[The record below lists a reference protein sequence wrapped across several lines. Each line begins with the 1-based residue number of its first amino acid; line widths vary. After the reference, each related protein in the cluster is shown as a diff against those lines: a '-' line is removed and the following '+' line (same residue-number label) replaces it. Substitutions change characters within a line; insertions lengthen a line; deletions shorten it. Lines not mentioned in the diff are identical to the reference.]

1 MKLVDEHSFIFTLR
15 SARVKEDKNGAG
27 FITLLLDVLLVVGL
41 ILFLIIELLKNN
53 YEKTFSNIAY
63 SCRGDRWVSLFE
75 Q

>member
-41 ILFLIIELLKNN
+41 ILFLIIELLKNK
-53 YEKTFSNIAY
+53 EILISFIQALKGGF
-63 SCRGDRWVSLFE
+63 
-75 Q
+75 